1 VLPEVKNCAD
11 WSKFLPLLDRPLM
24 PLMRSG
30 GEMAAFLKYKANVVK
45 IWILNLNFEAIRFHF
60 KEIKQKIIISRTCS
74 TFYK

>member
-1 VLPEVKNCAD
+1 MLPEVKNCAD

-24 PLMRSG
+24 RSG
-30 GEMAAFLKYKANVVK
+30 REMAAFLKYKANVVK

-60 KEIKQKIIISRTCS
+60 KEIKQKIIILRTCS